1 MINPQVKVIALSE
14 NFNATTSHGF
24 QETIKEVITSGIK
37 IVLIDCQSVIFMDS
51 SGLGAL
57 VLTFKTLQESG
68 IKMVICSINEQVR
81 ILFELTGIDSIFT
94 IVPNKDPFNNLLVSA
109 S

>member
-1 MINPQVKVIALSE
+1 MNQQVKVIALSQK
-14 NFNATTSHGF
+14 FNATTSHSF
-24 QETIKEVITSGIK
+24 QETIKEVITSGIE
-37 IVLIDCQSVIFMDS
+37 IVLIDCQGVTFMDS

-94 IVPNKDPFNNLLVSA
+94 IVPNKDAFNNLLFSA